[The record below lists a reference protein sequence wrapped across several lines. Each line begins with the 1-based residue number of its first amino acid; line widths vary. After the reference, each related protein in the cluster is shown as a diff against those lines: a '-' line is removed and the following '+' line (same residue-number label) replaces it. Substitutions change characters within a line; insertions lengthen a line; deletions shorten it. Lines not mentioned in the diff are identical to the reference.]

1 MRYFGIGT
9 DRLTDLSNQL
19 AQLAAQHAQTSAT
32 RTKRSAGA
40 IEIYQA
46 MPVDVFPSQVRT
58 FIDTV
63 ADAIGCDPVFVAMPL
78 LPALAGCI
86 GNTHRIKL
94 KSSWAEPATVWA
106 LTIAPSGQHKTPAM
120 KHAHWPLHDWQ
131 EDAFRQYAIDQAA
144 YEEELEA
151 YQDAYKGRK
160 NNGPK
165 PPKPT
170 PPSCVRYFVTDT
182 TMEALIPILDSN
194 WRGLSAFIDE
204 GTLWFQSFGQYK
216 GGRGSDVGH
225 WLSMA
230 DAGPLTVDRKAG
242 VKKSY
247 SIRRANVS
255 IATGTQP
262 ETLRVDSSGN
272 IHNGLLPRFLL
283 AMPPRRKLVWSEKEV
298 PEHVGAILGR
308 IYTNLL
314 SLQPGIDDRGV
325 QYPIDVPLT
334 PEAKELFAAFF
345 NRNGEEQAELTGA
358 LASAWSKLAA
368 YAGRLAL
375 VLHLTNWAAEE
386 EGVDPAAIDAASMGC
401 AIRLV
406 EWFKIEARRVY
417 ATLSANEEDQD
428 RQALAELLQRHGK
441 PVTARDLSRLSRRYG
456 DSESAEEAL
465 DDLAKCGFGKWD
477 NQGPSDKGGRPT
489 RRFVLN
495 GAVDETPA
503 NSEGN

>member
-1 MRYFGIGT
+1 
-9 DRLTDLSNQL
+9 
-19 AQLAAQHAQTSAT
+19 
-32 RTKRSAGA
+32 
-40 IEIYQA
+40 
-46 MPVDVFPSQVRT
+46 
-58 FIDTV
+58 
-63 ADAIGCDPVFVAMPL
+63 
-78 LPALAGCI
+78 
-86 GNTHRIKL
+86 
-94 KSSWAEPATVWA
+94 
-106 LTIAPSGQHKTPAM
+106 M

-131 EDAFRQYAIDQAA
+131 DDAFRQYAIDQAA

-151 YQDAYKGRK
+151 YQEAYKGRK

-247 SIRRANVS
+247 SIRRATCRSPRAPSPKRCAWIRRATSTTVCFPASFSPCHHAANWFGRKRKCRNTSVPFSAGS
-255 IATGTQP
+255 IRTCSAYSPALTTAA
-262 ETLRVDSSGN
+262 SSTR
-272 IHNGLLPRFLL
+272 LTFRS
-283 AMPPRRKLVWSEKEV
+283 PRRPRS
-298 PEHVGAILGR
+298 
-308 IYTNLL
+308 Y
-314 SLQPGIDDRGV
+314 S
-325 QYPIDVPLT
+325 PL
-334 PEAKELFAAFF
+334 FSIG
-345 NRNGEEQAELTGA
+345 NGEEQAELTGA

-417 ATLSANEEDQD
+417 CHPQRQRRGSGPAGTSRASPAATGSQ
-428 RQALAELLQRHGK
+428 
-441 PVTARDLSRLSRRYG
+441 SR
-456 DSESAEEAL
+456 
-465 DDLAKCGFGKWD
+465 
-477 NQGPSDKGGRPT
+477 
-489 RRFVLN
+489 
-495 GAVDETPA
+495 PA
-503 NSEGN
+503 T